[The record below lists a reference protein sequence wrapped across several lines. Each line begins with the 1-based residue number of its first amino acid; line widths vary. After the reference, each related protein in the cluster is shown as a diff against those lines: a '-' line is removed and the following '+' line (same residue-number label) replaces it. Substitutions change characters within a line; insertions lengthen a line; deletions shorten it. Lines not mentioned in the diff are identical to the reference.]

1 MGSVV
6 DSTLARLDLR
16 FGQSQHRVGGKTLRN
31 QALKGFI
38 CRLAGGHTS
47 WVKMKEVYHELREG
61 GPCGTAAARIKVF
74 FCL

>member
-47 WVKMKEVYHELREG
+47 WVKMKEVYHE
-61 GPCGTAAARIKVF
+61 P
-74 FCL
+74 